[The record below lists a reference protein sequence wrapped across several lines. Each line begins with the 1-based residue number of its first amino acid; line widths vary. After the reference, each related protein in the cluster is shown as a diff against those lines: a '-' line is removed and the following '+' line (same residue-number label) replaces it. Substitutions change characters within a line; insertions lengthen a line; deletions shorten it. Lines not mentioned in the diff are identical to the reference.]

1 MAKPSSFA
9 LDLGGSHS
17 SSVFPGEWLVNTA
30 ERRATHSGANQE
42 GGAVQREGAGHPGQ
56 LWRETEKKKSAARDT
71 ERDVQEVSY
80 HRSKAADPGYT
91 MPAAQRGPFSRKK
104 TGNPAPGGDRSR
116 KSRPGRPLT
125 HPRPPTHTAVW
136 TWFTNSVRVPV
147 RLHPRSEARLQFVA
161 RQTHGVEP

>member
-1 MAKPSSFA
+1 MARPSSFA

-17 SSVFPGEWLVNTA
+17 SSVFLGEWLVNTA

-56 LWRETEKKKSAARDT
+56 LWRETEKKTSAARDT

-91 MPAAQRGPFSRKK
+91 TPAAQRGPFSRKK
-104 TGNPAPGGDRSR
+104 TGNPAPRWG
-116 KSRPGRPLT
+116 SRPEVPPGAPPHPSATPNT
-125 HPRPPTHTAVW
+125 HSRMDMVHQQYEGSSPSAPPA
-136 TWFTNSVRVPV
+136 
-147 RLHPRSEARLQFVA
+147 
-161 RQTHGVEP
+161 